1 MKLTP
6 TEQSAINRKALATLK
21 LSCDLKPDALRR
33 ELASFDQ
40 EVCRAIAGKR
50 LKDVKL
56 VLVETDEDK
65 S

>member
-6 TEQSAINRKALATLK
+6 TEQTAINRKALATLK

-33 ELASFDQ
+33 ELANFVQ
-40 EVCRAIAGKR
+40 GVLRTITTKR
-50 LKDVKL
+50 LKNVKL
-56 VLVETDEDK
+56 ALVETDEEK